1 MEHLYEKALESAE
14 YIKTHTKKRP
24 KIAVVLGS
32 GLGKLTADFTDTEE
46 LSYKDIPNFPVST
59 VAGHKGALL
68 AGKLG
73 DTEVYAMEGRFHFY
87 EGYSMKEVCYP
98 FYVFKLLGV
107 EKVVLT
113 NACGGINR
121 EFAPGTLMLITDFI
135 NMMGTNPLIGPNDER
150 FGPRFPDMTE
160 PYSLELR
167 NLAKQTADELGIAYK
182 EGVYMGF
189 MGPCYET
196 AAEIRAFAGMGAD
209 AVGMSTVP
217 ETMVCNYMG
226 MKVLAVSCITNMAT
240 GIQTVKHSHARV
252 LEIANQAGDTLCR
265 WLGAVIQ
272 RMEQKRYAMKILSLG
287 SLNYDYA
294 QIIDGVLPAYDVPES
309 ALSDYLRPDWS
320 DACINVR
327 TEEAYETAHEVLR
340 AEGLFLGTSAAAALH
355 AAVQVGRRPENQ
367 GKNIVVIVPDNGMKY
382 LSTPMYRQKG

>member
-167 NLAKQTADELGIAYK
+167 NLAKQTADELGIAIGRSMSRNRNGGRTLD
-182 EGVYMGF
+182 EL
-189 MGPCYET
+189 E
-196 AAEIRAFAGMGAD
+196 D
-209 AVGMSTVP
+209 A
-217 ETMVCNYMG
+217 
-226 MKVLAVSCITNMAT
+226 
-240 GIQTVKHSHARV
+240 
-252 LEIANQAGDTLCR
+252 
-265 WLGAVIQ
+265 
-272 RMEQKRYAMKILSLG
+272 
-287 SLNYDYA
+287 SLNICRLA
-294 QIIDGVLPAYDVPES
+294 RGEVGGISHLKLPPGRHPLWDS
-309 ALSDYLRPDWS
+309 RPRPFRSRAW
-320 DACINVR
+320 R
-327 TEEAYETAHEVLR
+327 ERFPAH
-340 AEGLFLGTSAAAALH
+340 A
-355 AAVQVGRRPENQ
+355 
-367 GKNIVVIVPDNGMKY
+367 
-382 LSTPMYRQKG
+382 